1 MKKNTQLNNIASQ
14 KTIKTSMYFNN
25 YSRGCFILWRETLL
39 AGKHFLT
46 VPLMIETIKIN
57 DKEDKNDK
65 RKNFF

>member
-1 MKKNTQLNNIASQ
+1 MIKNSRLNQIASTT
-14 KTIKTSMYFNN
+14 TIGTSICFIG

-46 VPLMIETIKIN
+46 VPLMIETIKIK
-57 DKEDKNDK
+57 DKEDKNEK